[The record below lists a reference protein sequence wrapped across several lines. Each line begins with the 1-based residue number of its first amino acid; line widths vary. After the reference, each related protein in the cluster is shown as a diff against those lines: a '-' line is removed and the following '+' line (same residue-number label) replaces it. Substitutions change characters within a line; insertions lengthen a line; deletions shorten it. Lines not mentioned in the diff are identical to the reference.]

1 MPRLFP
7 VIASLEANSR
17 TDGGVILWAA
27 FAQLGGGPGKICAKA
42 ARFNDRDLDPERSDF
57 FEQRLR
63 ETLNPELRG
72 CVRCAPCWS
81 DASCD
86 RGYLDDVSGPALTE
100 VGQHSLGHDDD
111 AKIGWSQS
119 ALESRRVAY
128 LQLGTQTVAGIVHE
142 HVQSSE
148 GCNRRPRR

>member
-1 MPRLFP
+1 MPRRPP
-7 VIASLEANSR
+7 VKSCLEANSR
-17 TDGGVILWAA
+17 TDGGVILWAG

-42 ARFNDRDLDPERSDF
+42 ARFNDRDFDTERSDF

-86 RGYLDDVSGPALTE
+86 RDYLDDVSGPALTQ
-100 VGQHSLGHDDD
+100 VRQHSLGQDDH
-111 AKIGWSQS
+111 AK
-119 ALESRRVAY
+119 
-128 LQLGTQTVAGIVHE
+128 
-142 HVQSSE
+142 
-148 GCNRRPRR
+148 